1 MATLSRVTGKVF
13 GGNAPLDEIGQFGSA
28 KSGTPLNTQDVA
40 TIQALPAYTN
50 GWGSAIMTSRNFPP
64 IEEVTGVLKTISYQN
79 CYLLQEGVPT
89 YDVGTNYSATSI
101 VKVING
107 TNLSFYVSLVDN
119 NLGNSLSDGTK
130 WAKASFA
137 DRAIGEIVTSA
148 IPLSDSGLHLLD
160 GSVLSGSG
168 IYAQFVSYIAD
179 IYNSG
184 LNYFCSEADW
194 QQSITDY
201 GVCGKFVYTPASGNN
216 PATVRLPKVTGFI
229 EGTLDNTKL
238 GDLVEAGLPNITGGF
253 CADNT
258 QVGNTQEGDS
268 IPPFGVFY
276 KERNLQKYDLRSQ
289 TDQGPGG
296 VMGFDASRS
305 SSVYGNSNTVQPQTV
320 KVLYYIVVATT
331 TKTSIEVDIDEI
343 ATDLNG
349 KADVD
354 LSNCTKPHIVE
365 VSSSSILPRWY
376 RVYSDGWCEQGG
388 SATRSSAG
396 TTSVSF
402 SKNFSSTNYTVIVS
416 SDTTLSGHTNN
427 ITSKTTADFSCYWN
441 GNLDWRADGFIN

>member
-40 TIQALPAYTN
+40 TIQALSAYTN

-107 TNLSFYVSLVDN
+107 TNLSFYVSLVDD

-179 IYNSG
+179 IYSSG

-194 QQSITDY
+194 QQSITNY
-201 GVCGKFVYTPASGNN
+201 GVCGKFVYTPASGDN
-216 PATVRLPKVTGFI
+216 PATVRLPKVTGI
-229 EGTLDNTKL
+229 VEGTLANNKL
-238 GDLVEAGLPNITGGF
+238 GNLVQAGLPNITAQFALGSSSSASGAVYINGEIPGERGG
-253 CADNT
+253 A
-258 QVGNTQEGDS
+258 GG
-268 IPPFGVFY
+268 
-276 KERNLQKYDLRSQ
+276 
-289 TDQGPGG
+289 TDEHGY
-296 VMGFDASRS
+296 FDASRS
-305 SSVYGNSNTVQPQTV
+305 SSIYGNSTSVQPQTV

-331 TKTSIEVDIDEI
+331 QKTDLEVDIDNI
-343 ATDLNG
+343 ATDINNINLAISNMAG
-349 KADVD
+349 KPDWDDTVVTVSEFTSNYTIPYDCFVVITHSTSTGFFAIYVNNQQVGSVTNE
-354 LSNCTKPHIVE
+354 LSL
-365 VSSSSILPRWY
+365 ILSQGDTIR
-376 RVYSDGWCEQGG
+376 YSG
-388 SATRSSAG
+388 SA
-396 TTSVSF
+396 
-402 SKNFSSTNYTVIVS
+402 
-416 SDTTLSGHTNN
+416 SGYLTMRYVRL
-427 ITSKTTADFSCYWN
+427 K
-441 GNLDWRADGFIN
+441 